1 MNTEDKI
8 KVMQHYAAGGK
19 VKVKENSIGGHEGVR
34 YRDDTADCS
43 DLVWNWADYTYSII
57 EEPERIWLYE
67 ISNVKLNNGKAI
79 KVPILDENSASCAE
93 GWAQSGWVIHSVT
106 PFVKEDSK

>member
-19 VKVKENSIGGHEGVR
+19 VKVRENSIDGHECVWH
-34 YRDDTADCS
+34 RDGTADCS
-43 DLVWNWADYTYSII
+43 DLVWNWADNTYSII

-67 ISNVKLNNGKAI
+67 ISNVKLNNGKVL
-79 KVPILDENSASCAE
+79 KMPVLDENSASCAR
-93 GWAQSGWVIHSVT
+93 GWTQAGWVIHSAT

>member
-19 VKVKENSIGGHEGVR
+19 VKVKENSINGHECVR
-34 YRDDTADCS
+34 HRDG
-43 DLVWNWADYTYSII
+43 DLAWNWADNTYSII

-67 ISNVKLNNGKAI
+67 ISNVKLNNGKVL
-79 KVPILDENSASCAE
+79 KMPVLDENSASCAR
-93 GWAQSGWVIHSVT
+93 GWTQAGWVIHSTT
-106 PFVKEDSK
+106 PFVKEASK